1 MIKGIG
7 IDIIEIDRIKK
18 AMEKRDS
25 FIERLFTEN
34 EVVLFKR
41 KNYKVESIAGNF
53 AAKEA
58 ISKALGTGIAFSWK
72 NIEVLRDEKGKPYAN
87 LSGNA
92 KKIFD
97 DKKCK
102 NLQISI
108 SHSKEYAVANCI
120 IE

>member
-7 IDIIEIDRIKK
+7 IDIIEIDRIRK
-18 AMEKRDS
+18 ALEKRDS
-25 FIERLFTEN
+25 FITRIFTNKEDI
-34 EVVLFKR
+34 LFKSS
-41 KNYKVESIAGNF
+41 NYRIETIAGNF

-58 ISKALGTGIAFSWK
+58 ISKALGTGIVFSWK
-72 NIEVLRDEKGKPYAN
+72 DIEILRDENGKPYAN
-87 LSGNA
+87 LDGTA

-97 DKKCK
+97 EKGCS

-108 SHSKEYAVANCI
+108 SHSNKNAIANCI